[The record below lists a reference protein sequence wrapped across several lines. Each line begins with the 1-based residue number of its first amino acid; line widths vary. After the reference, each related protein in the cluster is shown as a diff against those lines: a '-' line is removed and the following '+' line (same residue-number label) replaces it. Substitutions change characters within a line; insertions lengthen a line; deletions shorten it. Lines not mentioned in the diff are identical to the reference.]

1 MKNSNFS
8 LTFLSLK
15 TLTLIS
21 ALFISFSCEKDT
33 ESTTDESTI
42 NEIIVDK
49 EIESDIDFILM
60 RHALTN
66 SMTSFHNSLKSNNI
80 SLAQYKELYLSQ
92 DQNKLVKV
100 FKENKDIILSN
111 LVIAQKHWKALSLK
125 YPNLK
130 NEATCSFNLNMTTAE
145 AKKALKGFENMGFI
159 DQFSIKGG
167 DCGWRYYVCLV
178 AVGAPAVA
186 CAISTGGMAAYLCVL
201 GYGAGAVLCFDTYC
215 HL

>member
-1 MKNSNFS
+1 MKQ
-8 LTFLSLK
+8 
-15 TLTLIS
+15 
-21 ALFISFSCEKDT
+21 
-33 ESTTDESTI
+33 
-42 NEIIVDK
+42 
-49 EIESDIDFILM
+49 
-60 RHALTN
+60 ALTN
-66 SMTSFHNSLKSNNI
+66 SMASFHNSLKSNDI

-92 DQNKLVKV
+92 DQDKLVKV
-100 FKENKDIILSN
+100 FKGNKDIILSN

-130 NEATCSFNLNMTTAE
+130 NEAPCSFNLNMTTSE

-159 DQFSIKGG
+159 DQFSVKGG